1 MTQGE
6 AALADTEPGLGTVSA
21 RLNFTFDF
29 GPKLVEMAS
38 SSAADIQPLPK
49 FSIDRLQER
58 WNDGDLLLHLGSDD
72 PFTLAHAQRMLLKD
86 ARSFCEVKWVQTGL
100 RRSRGSEASGTTM
113 RNLFGQV
120 DGTVNP
126 APAIDDFTSLVWN
139 EDSSTNMVIRRIHMD
154 VDTWDELDRSGREFS
169 VGCCARV
176 SVFVASRWFRTTQQA
191 MRPFAVR

>member
-1 MTQGE
+1 M
-6 AALADTEPGLGTVSA
+6 SA
-21 RLNFTFDF
+21 RLTFTFDF

-58 WNDGDLLLHLGSDD
+58 WNDEDLLLHLGSHD
-72 PFTLAHAQRMLLKD
+72 PFTLVHAQCMLIKD
-86 ARSFCEVKWVQTGL
+86 ARSFCEVKWVQTGF

-126 APAIDDFTSLVWN
+126 APATDDFTSLVWN
-139 EDSSTNMVIRRIHMD
+139 EDGSTTMVIRHIHMD
-154 VDTWDELDRSGREFS
+154 VDIWDEVDRSGREFS
-169 VGCCARV
+169 VGCCAHV
-176 SVFVASRWFRTTQQA
+176 SVFVVSRWFRTTQQA